1 MKRLLTTLMFSLVGG
16 AMFGQWTPTSFK
28 KTDDNKRSAGLNVER
43 AAVRSN
49 GYYKLDLD
57 LLRSQLKNA
66 QEMGPNATPV
76 VISLPTINGK
86 IERFNVYSFPVVVKE
101 LADLYQL
108 GSYVGASLED
118 PTKYLRFSLAP
129 NDFQSMIINGDHY
142 EFIEPVST
150 DRTIYAVHP
159 KTRKNAGGFLCSTE
173 ESPATKKQV
182 ESLLKKGQSFSNQP
196 SNFAK
201 SSDKKYRT
209 MRLALSVTGEYTQ
222 YFATQAGLPTTAT
235 DDQKRAVALVA
246 MNATLTR
253 VNGVFEKDLA
263 LHLNLQSYPSIIYVN
278 ASTDPYSSANAGAA
292 GAWNQE
298 LQTTLTNNV
307 GNANYDIGH
316 LFGRSGGGGN
326 AGCIGCVCINPTTNV
341 PLGKGSGFTSPANA
355 IPQGDT
361 FDIDYVAHEM
371 GHQLGG
377 NHTFSM
383 SLEGSGVNMEP
394 GSGSTIMGYA
404 GITGPNTDVQANS
417 DAYFHIASIDQIQ
430 DNLIAKT
437 CDVETAVT
445 NNPPVIVDLPTYNI
459 PKGTAFVLTASATD
473 PENNPMTYNWEEVDD
488 ATVTTDKFNLGNT
501 TSGATFRSVAPS
513 ASPTRYFPNF
523 TSVMNGVLNNSTNT
537 WEAVS
542 TRART
547 TNFAVTVRDNNPNI
561 AQQQSNFKVQTIVV
575 GDNGPFRLANQYADV
590 NIPTPI
596 QWIVANTNVAPYNV
610 TNVKIDYTTNN
621 GTSWTVLSNATPND
635 GSENFTFPS
644 SLNGQTIKVRV
655 SSVGNVFYA
664 VGPVTLGT
672 LAACSSAAPTNVA
685 VSNITVSTASVSWM
699 SYTGATYKVRYR
711 KIGTSVW
718 TEFDTTVPSINLSN
732 LIDNNTYEVQVALVC
747 GTTIGTYSASV
758 NFTTPAL
765 EYCSASTTDSDY
777 EYISNVTLSNINNTT
792 ASSTYSNYTTNTA
805 LQINLTKGVT
815 YPMSVTISNPDVPDY
830 DAVVAFI
837 DFNKDGVF
845 TDSEKVLNYPIAL
858 TPSPAVVTSNVTI
871 PASAVEGQPLRM
883 RVMAVYV
890 GAGTGGGNVGF
901 SLGADYVC
909 GDNFDYGEI
918 EDYNVVISG
927 NPLAT
932 NDVAGPKNG
941 IQIYPNPVSDIL
953 NITKVSDK
961 ATYKIYS
968 AAGQLVR
975 QGNITSGQINVSE
988 LIKGGYVIT
997 IEEKGKETFNSKFIK
1012 K

>member
-1 MKRLLTTLMFSLVGG
+1 MLTALGG
-16 AMFGQWTPTSFK
+16 AVFGQWTPTSLK
-28 KTDDNKRSAGLNVER
+28 KAEDSKRSTGLNVER
-43 AAVRSN
+43 ATVRSN
-49 GYYKLDLD
+49 GYYKLDLE
-57 LLRSQLKNA
+57 LLKSQLKNA
-66 QEMGPNATPV
+66 QEMGPNAIPV

-86 IERFNVYSFPVVVKE
+86 IEKFNVYSFPVVVK
-101 LADLYQL
+101 DLEDKYKL
-108 GSYVGASLED
+108 SSYVGASVDD

-129 NDFQSMIINGDHY
+129 NDFQSMIINGDYY

-150 DRTIYAVHP
+150 DRTVYAVHP
-159 KTRKNAGGFLCSTE
+159 KTKKNAGGFLCSTQ
-173 ESPATKKQV
+173 ESPAVKKQV

-196 SNFAK
+196 SDFAK

-222 YFATQAGLPTTAT
+222 FFATQAGLPTTAT
-235 DDQKRAVALVA
+235 DDQKRAAALVA

-263 LHLNLQSYPSIIYVN
+263 LHLNLQSYPNIIYVN
-278 ASTDPYSSANAGAA
+278 SSTDPYSPASTGAG

-298 LQTTLTNNV
+298 LQTTLTSNV

-355 IPQGDT
+355 IPQGDS

-404 GITGPNTDVQANS
+404 GITGPDTDVQANS
-417 DAYFHIASIDQIQ
+417 NAYFHIASIDQIQ

-437 CDVETAVT
+437 CDVETTVA
-445 NNPPVIVDLPTYNI
+445 NNPPVIADLPTYNI
-459 PKGTAFVLTASATD
+459 PKETAFVLTASATD
-473 PENNPMTYNWEEVDD
+473 PENNPMTYTWEEVDD
-488 ATVTTDKFNLGNT
+488 ATVTTNKFNLGNT
-501 TSGATFRSVAPS
+501 ISGASFRSVSPS
-513 ASPTRYFPNF
+513 ASPTRYFPNL
-523 TSVMNGVLNNSTNT
+523 TSVMNGVLDNSGNT
-537 WEAVS
+537 WESVS
-542 TRART
+542 KRART

-575 GDNGPFRLANQYADV
+575 GDNGPFKLANQYADV
-590 NIPTPI
+590 NTPTPI
-596 QWIVANTNVAPYNV
+596 QWIVANTNMTPYNV
-610 TNVKIDYTTNN
+610 TNVKIEYTTNN
-621 GTSWTVLSNATPND
+621 GASWTVLSSSTPND
-635 GSENFTFPS
+635 GTENFTFPS
-644 SLNGQTIKVRV
+644 SLNGQTIKVRI

-664 VGPVTLGT
+664 VGPVTLGPLT
-672 LAACSSAAPTNVA
+672 ACSSTAPTNVV
-685 VSNITVSTASVSWM
+685 VSNITISSANVSWM

-711 KIGTSVW
+711 LVGTGTW
-718 TEFDTTVPSINLSN
+718 TEVSTTVPSVNLSN
-732 LIDNNTYEVQVALVC
+732 LIDNNTYEVQVAMVC
-747 GTTIGTYSASV
+747 GTTVGTYSASV
-758 NFTTPAL
+758 NFTIPAL
-765 EYCSASTTDSDY
+765 EYCSAATDNANY
-777 EYISNVTLSNINNTT
+777 EYISNVTLGNVNNTS
-792 ASSTYSNYTTNTA
+792 ASSTYSNYTTTTA

-858 TPSPAVVTSNVTI
+858 TASPTVVTSNVNI
-871 PASAVEGQPLRM
+871 PSSAVEGQPLRM
-883 RVMAVYV
+883 RVMGVYV
-890 GAGTGGGNVGF
+890 GPGQGGANIGF
-901 SLGADYVC
+901 SLGEDYIC
-909 GDNFDYGEI
+909 GDNFQYGEI
-918 EDYNVVISG
+918 EDYNVVIAG
-927 NPLAT
+927 NPLST
-932 NDVAGPKNG
+932 NDVAGPKND

-968 AAGQLVR
+968 AAGQLVK
-975 QGNITSGQINVSE
+975 QGNISSGQINVSE

-997 IEEKGKETFNSKFIK
+997 IEEKGKEAFNSKFIK